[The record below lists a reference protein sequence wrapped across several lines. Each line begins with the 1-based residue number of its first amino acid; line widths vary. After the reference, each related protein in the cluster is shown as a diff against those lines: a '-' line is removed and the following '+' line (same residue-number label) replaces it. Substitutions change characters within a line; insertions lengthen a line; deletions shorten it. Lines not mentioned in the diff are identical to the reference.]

1 VVIYSEHSM
10 AKWQKISNAFNIAK
24 NLIYKKTFFR

>member
-1 VVIYSEHSM
+1 M

-24 NLIYKKTFFR
+24 NLIYKKIFFR